1 MIITRDCSVA
11 SAHRQESPARI
22 NPLAYSNETLPAG
35 AGAPRSNHSNRGE
48 PATNAAATTSVASA
62 ATSAGQAIQAPA
74 IATQCSSS
82 SIRTRTGPGVGTT
95 TCRLSSLVE
104 KTAGRPMSRGR
115 RVAKAK
121 TLTLLLPMGQQSRPG
136 SPLRTSGRRTPGYRT
151 GDGSASP
158 KRTSSG
164 WCY

>member
-1 MIITRDCSVA
+1 MIITGDCSVA

-22 NPLAYSNETLPAG
+22 NPLAYSNETLPAS

-104 KTAGRPMSRGR
+104 KTAGRPMSRRAAGGQSQNVNSVTAHGPAIQAR
-115 RVAKAK
+115 ISTENLRPEDTRVSY
-121 TLTLLLPMGQQSRPG
+121 G
-136 SPLRTSGRRTPGYRT
+136 
-151 GDGSASP
+151 
-158 KRTSSG
+158 
-164 WCY
+164 